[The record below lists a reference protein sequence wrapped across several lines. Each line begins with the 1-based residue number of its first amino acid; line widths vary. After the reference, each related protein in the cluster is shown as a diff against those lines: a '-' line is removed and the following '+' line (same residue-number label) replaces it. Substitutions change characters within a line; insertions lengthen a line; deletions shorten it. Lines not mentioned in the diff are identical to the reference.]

1 MNIERITLHRVEMR
15 FKTPYTTSFGTHVTR
30 QTIVAEVQAD
40 GLTGWGEWAGDGPG
54 YSYETADAAWLMLH
68 GYLLPMLQGAT
79 LAHPNEV
86 AARLAAVRGY
96 PFAKAMLEA
105 AVWDIA
111 AQQAGQSLSRFIGG
125 TRSNIVAGVSIGIQP
140 DPAATVARARALLR
154 YPGIGRVKLKIKP
167 GHDVAHVAAL
177 RRELRDEWPNLP
189 LMVDANAAYTLTDL
203 DTLRQLDEYNL
214 LMIEQPLA
222 ADDWLGHAELQRH
235 LRSPICLD
243 ESITSLAQAKAALA
257 LGACRVVN
265 IKPGR
270 VGGLSAAIAIHDHCH
285 AAGIPVWCGGMFET
299 GIGRALNLAQASL
312 PGFSLPGDFALPQLI
327 FGRDLIDP
335 PLTANADGTLPVP
348 TGVGLGVRVRL
359 GDF

>member
-1 MNIERITLHRVEMR
+1 MHIQNITLHRIELR
-15 FKTPYTTSFGTHVTR
+15 FKTPYATSFGVHVTR
-30 QTIVAEVQAD
+30 QLILAEVQAD

-54 YSYETADAAWLMLH
+54 YSYETVDAAWLILH
-68 GYLLPMLQGAT
+68 SHLLPMLHGAT
-79 LAHPNEV
+79 LTHPNEV

-105 AVWDIA
+105 AIWDIA

-125 TRSNIVAGVSIGIQP
+125 TRANVVAGVSVGIQP
-140 DPAATVARARALLR
+140 DPAATVARVQSLLR

-167 GHDVAHVAAL
+167 GHDLAHVAAL
-177 RRELRDEWPNLP
+177 RHALRREWPDLP
-189 LMVDANAAYTLTDL
+189 LMVDANAAYTLADL
-203 DTLRQLDEYNL
+203 DTLRRLDAHNL

-222 ADDWLGHAELQRH
+222 ADDWLDHAELQRH

-270 VGGLSAAIAIHDHCH
+270 VGGLSAAIAIHDFCH

-299 GIGRALNLAQASL
+299 GIGRALNLALASL
-312 PGFSLPGDFALPQLI
+312 PGFTLPGDFTPAQRL

-335 PLTANADGTLPVP
+335 PIEANADGTLPVP
-348 TGVGLGVRVRL
+348 SDVGLGVRVRI
-359 GDF
+359 GD

>member
-1 MNIERITLHRVEMR
+1 MRLQNIILHRVEMP
-15 FKTPYTTSFGTHVTR
+15 FKTPYTTSFGTHVMR
-30 QTIVAEVQAD
+30 QFIVAEMQAD

-54 YSYETADAAWLMLH
+54 YSYETVDAAWLILH
-68 GYLLPMLQGAT
+68 SHLLPLLHGAT

-105 AVWDIA
+105 ALWDIA
-111 AQQAGQSLSRFIGG
+111 AQQAGQSLSHFIGG
-125 TRSNIVAGVSIGIQP
+125 TRGSIVAGVSIGIQP
-140 DPAATVARARALLR
+140 DPAATVARAQSLLR
-154 YPGIGRVKLKIKP
+154 YRGIGRVKLKIKP
-167 GHDVAHVAAL
+167 GHNVGYEVAHVAAV
-177 RRELRDEWPNLP
+177 RREWPDLP
-189 LMVDANAAYTLTDL
+189 LMVDANAAYSLADLT
-203 DTLRQLDEYNL
+203 TFRQLDAHNL

-222 ADDWLGHAELQRH
+222 ADDWLDHAELQRH

-270 VGGLSAAIAIHDHCH
+270 VGGLSAAIAIHDYCH
-285 AAGIPVWCGGMFET
+285 AAGIPLWCGGMFES
-299 GIGRALNLAQASL
+299 GIGRALNLALASL
-312 PGFSLPGDFALPQLI
+312 PGFTLPGDFAPPQHV

-335 PLTANADGTLPVP
+335 PLEANADGTLPVP
-348 TGVGLGVRVRL
+348 SGVGLGVRVRL
-359 GDF
+359 GG